1 MIPSGSIHVVTSGKV
16 SFFFFFMAKLY
27 SIVYI
32 CQVFF
37 IDSFTDGHLD
47 CFHILAMVNNT
58 AVNTVGHNFF
68 LVSIFVVFR

>member
-1 MIPSGSIHVVTSGKV
+1 
-16 SFFFFFMAKLY
+16 MAKLY

-37 IDSFTDGHLD
+37 IDSFIDGHLD